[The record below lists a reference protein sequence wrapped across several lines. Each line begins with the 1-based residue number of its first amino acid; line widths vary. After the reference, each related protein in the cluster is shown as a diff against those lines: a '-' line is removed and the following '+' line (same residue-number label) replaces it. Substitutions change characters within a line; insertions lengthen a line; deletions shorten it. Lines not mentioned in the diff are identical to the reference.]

1 MQSVSLTWPGSSE
14 VVTISRSGA
23 RTFEAFD
30 EIAEFLSSRYPNH
43 FPPYTLPG
51 GQTHSVDQRMSWRAE
66 LLRVHDRAGIV
77 LVARHSTGNNRI
89 IAAAIASPTQFPHEA
104 ELVVQSTGGYA
115 SEDLDPR
122 MRAEMVAECQRAGMV
137 LGRVEMVRK
146 WVSL

>member
-1 MQSVSLTWPGSSE
+1 MLPASLTWPGSSQ

-23 RTFEAFD
+23 RTYEAFD
-30 EIAEFLSSRYPNH
+30 EIAEFLSSHYPNH

-51 GQTHSVDQRMSWRAE
+51 GQTHSVDQRFAWRAE
-66 LLRVHDRAGIV
+66 LGRVYDRAGVV
-77 LVARHSTGNNRI
+77 LLARHSTGNNKI
-89 IAAAIASPTQFPHEA
+89 IAVAIANPTQFAHEA
-104 ELVVQSTGGYA
+104 ELVIQSTGGYCA
-115 SEDLDPR
+115 EDVDPR